1 MRGDNGTLIK
11 PYDEVIE
18 AEQRIRPYIKETPLE
33 YSTYLSQL
41 SQAQVWLKLE
51 NLQHTGSFKLRG
63 AMNKLLTLG
72 EEYMKRPVVTASTG
86 NHGAGVAFGLQAL
99 NRPGIIFVPENAA
112 PAKVDAIRRLGAETR
127 VHGSSCLETENFARQ
142 YAEQNGLSYISAY
155 NDPAVIAGQGTIG
168 REVAR
173 QAPRI
178 DVLFASVGGG
188 GLISGMACYLK
199 SQLPNPLSIIGC
211 LAENSPE
218 MALSVKAGKFIEW
231 SPKPTLSD
239 GTAGGF
245 ERDAITFDLCRN
257 LIDDFVL
264 VSEEEIAEAMRRF
277 IETHHML
284 IEGAAGVAI
293 AGFLKMQ
300 EQFRNQNVVILICG
314 ANISLSTLKTIL

>member
-1 MRGDNGTLIK
+1 LIK

-18 AEQRIRPYIKETPLE
+18 AEERIRPYIKETPLE
-33 YSTYLSQL
+33 YSIYLSQL
-41 SQAQVWLKLE
+41 TQAHVWLKLE

-63 AMNKLLTLG
+63 AINKLLTLG
-72 EEYMKRPVVTASTG
+72 EEQMKRPVVTASTG
-86 NHGAGVAFGLQAL
+86 NHGAGVAFGLRAL
-99 NRPGIIFVPENAA
+99 DRAGLIFVPDNAA
-112 PAKVDAIRRLGAETR
+112 PAKVDAIRMLGAETR
-127 VHGSSCLETENFARQ
+127 VHGSNCLETENFARQ
-142 YAEQNGLSYISAY
+142 YAERNGLTYISAY

-168 REVAR
+168 REAAR
-173 QAPRI
+173 QSPRI
-178 DVLFASVGGG
+178 DALFASVGGG

-218 MALSVKAGKFIEW
+218 MALSIKEGKFIEF

-245 ERDAITFDLCRN
+245 ERGAITFDLCRN
-257 LIDDFVL
+257 LVDDFVL
-264 VSEEEIAEAMRRF
+264 LSEEEIAEAMRRF

-300 EQFRNQNVVILICG
+300 ERFRNQNVVIVICG

>member
-1 MRGDNGTLIK
+1 MRGDDATLIK

-18 AEQRIRPYIKETPLE
+18 AEERIRPYIKETPLE
-33 YSTYLSQL
+33 YSVYLSQL
-41 SQAQVWLKLE
+41 TQAHVWLKLE

-63 AMNKLLTLG
+63 AMNKLLTLNDG
-72 EEYMKRPVVTASTG
+72 QTTRPVITASTG
-86 NHGAGVAFGLQAL
+86 NHGAGVAFGLHAL

-112 PAKVDAIRRLGAETR
+112 PAKVAAIERLGAETR

-142 YAEQNGLSYISAY
+142 YAEREGLTYISAY

-173 QAPRI
+173 QSPRI
-178 DVLFASVGGG
+178 DALFASVGGG
-188 GLISGMACYLK
+188 GLISGIACYLK

-218 MALSVKAGKFIEW
+218 MALSVKAGKFVEFD
-231 SPKPTLSD
+231 PLPTLSD

-245 ERDAITFDLCRN
+245 ERGAITFDLCRN
-257 LIDDFVL
+257 LVDDYVL
-264 VSEEEIAEAMRRF
+264 LSEEEIAEAMRRF

-284 IEGAAGVAI
+284 IEGSAGVAI

-300 EQFRNQNVVILICG
+300 ESYRNQNVVIVICG

>member
-1 MRGDNGTLIK
+1 LIK
-11 PYDEVIE
+11 PYDQVIE
-18 AEQRIRPYIKETPLE
+18 AEERIRPYIKETPLE
-33 YSTYLSQL
+33 YSVYLSQL
-41 SQAQVWLKLE
+41 TQAHVWLKLE

-63 AMNKLLTLG
+63 AMNKLLTLDDG
-72 EEYMKRPVVTASTG
+72 QTTRPVITASTG

-99 NRPGIIFVPENAA
+99 HRPGIIFVPENAA
-112 PAKVDAIRRLGAETR
+112 PAKVAAIERLGAETR

-142 YAEQNGLSYISAY
+142 YAEREELTYISAY

-173 QAPRI
+173 QSPRI
-178 DVLFASVGGG
+178 DALFASVGGG
-188 GLISGMACYLK
+188 GLISGIACYLK

-218 MALSVKAGKFIEW
+218 MALSVKAGKFVEFE
-231 SPKPTLSD
+231 PLPTLSD

-245 ERDAITFDLCRN
+245 ERGAITFDLCRN
-257 LIDDFVL
+257 LVDDYVL
-264 VSEEEIAEAMRRF
+264 LSEEEIAEAMRRF

-284 IEGAAGVAI
+284 IEGSAGVAI

-300 EQFRNQNVVILICG
+300 ESFRNQNVVIVICG
-314 ANISLSTLKTIL
+314 ANISLSVLKTIL

>member
-33 YSTYLSQL
+33 YSIYLSQL
-41 SQAQVWLKLE
+41 SQAHVWLKLE

-72 EEYMKRPVVTASTG
+72 EEHMNRPVVTASTG
-86 NHGAGVAFGLQAL
+86 NHGGGVAFGLRTL
-99 NRPGIIFVPENAA
+99 DRPGLIFVPENAA

-127 VHGSSCLETENFARQ
+127 VHGSNCLETENFAQQ
-142 YAEQNGLSYISAY
+142 YAERNGLIYISAY

-173 QAPRI
+173 QSPRI
-178 DVLFASVGGG
+178 DALFASVGGG

-211 LAENSPE
+211 LAENTPE
-218 MALSVKAGKFIEW
+218 MALSVKAGKFIEC

-245 ERDAITFDLCRN
+245 ERGAITFDLCRN
-257 LIDDFVL
+257 LVDDFVL
-264 VSEEEIAEAMRRF
+264 LSEEEIAEAMRRF

-300 EQFRNQNVVILICG
+300 ERFRNQNVVIVICG

>member
-1 MRGDNGTLIK
+1 MRGVNGTLIK
-11 PYDEVIE
+11 AYDEVIE
-18 AEQRIRPYIKETPLE
+18 AEQHIRPYIKETPLE
-33 YSTYLSQL
+33 YSNFLSQL
-41 SQAQVWLKLE
+41 SQAHVWLKLE

-72 EEYMKRPVVTASTG
+72 EEHAKRPVVTASTG

-99 NRPGIIFVPENAA
+99 NRSGIIFVPENAA
-112 PAKVDAIRRLGAETR
+112 PAKVDAIKRMGAETR
-127 VHGSSCLETENFARQ
+127 VQGSNCLETENFAQQ
-142 YAEQNGLSYISAY
+142 YAERNGLVYISAY

-178 DVLFASVGGG
+178 DALFASVGGG
-188 GLISGMACYLK
+188 GLISGIACYLK

-218 MALSVKAGKFIEW
+218 MALSVKEGKFVECP
-231 SPKPTLSD
+231 PKPTLSD

-245 ERDAITFDLCRN
+245 ERGAITFDLCRN

-264 VSEEEIAEAMRRF
+264 VSEEEIAEAMRGF
-277 IETHHML
+277 IDTHHML

-293 AGFLKMQ
+293 AGFLKVQ
-300 EQFRNQNVVILICG
+300 ERFRNQNVVIVICG
-314 ANISLSTLKTIL
+314 ANISLSTLKAIL

>member
-41 SQAQVWLKLE
+41 SQAHVWLKLE

-72 EEYMKRPVVTASTG
+72 EEQINRPVITASTG

-127 VHGSSCLETENFARQ
+127 VQGSSCLETEDFARQ
-142 YAEQNGLSYISAY
+142 YAEQNGLIYISAY

-178 DVLFASVGGG
+178 DALFASVGGG

-218 MALSVKAGKFIEW
+218 MALSVKEGKFVECP
-231 SPKPTLSD
+231 PKPTLSD

-245 ERDAITFDLCRN
+245 ERGAITFDLCRN

-277 IETHHML
+277 METHHML

-300 EQFRNQNVVILICG
+300 ERFRNQNVVIVICG
-314 ANISLSTLKTIL
+314 ANISLSTLKAIL